1 MSTSV
6 AKLEKKKRRELV
18 LRPSSGA
25 INVSVSGLH
34 GSTRRPNSVVA
45 SYSGRYFS
53 VIGGSKMLEKSAI
66 QAPRQAVRVFD
77 EGNNDVTPRPLYQVA
92 PGAVQAKA
100 SWFFVEEIP
109 GGSASD
115 QTSTTGG
122 LIMPFFR
129 SVLGSSRISTQSTI
143 ESMNEEI
150 ENTFSKQDMPINLP
164 DVQKKREIVKEQVT
178 EEMLKDIID
187 VYLSET
193 STISLLDIPNT
204 FVSADADDAKAIIE
218 RNSQYAEVCRNRMG
232 SHKYVDHSVQT
243 VNGAAKN
250 KQVQSDSITMV
261 DAATT
266 VTTWDIYDTLCSP
279 EQDETM
285 HSPEPEKASYTEAVV
300 DTDRATAASSLKD
313 MGVFGSSLNAESDLQ
328 LILSS
333 EKFQHCF
340 LVMERSIL
348 RNAFQPKLAAYRQLP
363 VLEDPDS
370 PVRPGTVE
378 QRKEDIENSR
388 SPALKCLWAFSCEL
402 SRGRSVSSMAWN
414 KKNLDLLAV
423 GYGELHSSN
432 QKPGLVCCWSFKNL
446 MWPERVI
453 HCDSAVTSLD
463 FSSNNPSQLA
473 VGMHDGT
480 IAVYNVQSQIN
491 ISHVISSSK
500 CPDKHL
506 GPVWQ
511 LRWTQTELS
520 LIEEQVESLSS
531 VSADGRICKWFVFIS
546 DLNCTELMKLERV
559 HNKKKKAGGNG
570 TEKKSVLSELTPGLC
585 FDFHPLDSGLYLVG
599 TWEGLIHKCSCS
611 NSQQFL
617 QTYRKHFC
625 PVNCIAWCP
634 LSPELFLSCSS
645 DWTIQLWKQDHCS
658 PVLGFSSTQGA
669 VYDIKWCPK
678 WATVFGAI
686 KEGQLEIWDLS
697 ANILDPVIVQPAAP
711 GVTMKSLLFHT
722 QSDCILVGD
731 SAGHVTVYQLK
742 NLRARESN
750 QVNILEGLISSAA
763 SRQFCKTQPD
773 KNRSI
778 PTA

>member
-261 DAATT
+261 DA
-266 VTTWDIYDTLCSP
+266 
-279 EQDETM
+279 
-285 HSPEPEKASYTEAVV
+285 
-300 DTDRATAASSLKD
+300 
-313 MGVFGSSLNAESDLQ
+313 
-328 LILSS
+328 
-333 EKFQHCF
+333 
-340 LVMERSIL
+340 VMERSIL